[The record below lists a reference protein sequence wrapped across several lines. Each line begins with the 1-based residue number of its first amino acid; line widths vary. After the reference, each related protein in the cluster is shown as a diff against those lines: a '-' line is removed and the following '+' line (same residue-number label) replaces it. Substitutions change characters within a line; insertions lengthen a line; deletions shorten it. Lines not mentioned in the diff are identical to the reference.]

1 MRYFGIYK
9 VYDFDYDSV
18 RIVVFWKG
26 LFMDFQENDN
36 QQYIPEQP
44 AQPQTPPAAPPPQV
58 IQVMPVPPK
67 KKFSIWRVFFRILF
81 AFSILANILMFFIL
95 IAMASILATGQA
107 GIYNENEIKEGSQ
120 MNKIVVIRL
129 EGLITGQTS
138 REFRKQIKIA
148 RDDDN
153 VKALIIRTNSPGGYV
168 SASDQIH
175 HEIRRF
181 RTETGKPVVAFMQS
195 VAASG
200 GYYTSVA
207 CDEIIAEPTVIT
219 GSIGVIMSHLVV
231 QQLLEE
237 KLGINPVVI
246 KSGEKKDW
254 PSPFSETTEE
264 QVAYLRDKLIDPTYN
279 RFVDLVIEGREESLT
294 AEEVKTLADGSIYT
308 AKEAMEVK
316 LIDRVGYIEDAII
329 MAETLAGIT
338 DAMVV
343 EYNKPF
349 SFSSVFGI
357 AQTSLPFTLD
367 ENTIH
372 KMLTPK
378 LMYLWKPAW

>member
-1 MRYFGIYK
+1 
-9 VYDFDYDSV
+9 
-18 RIVVFWKG
+18 
-26 LFMDFQENDN
+26 
-36 QQYIPEQP
+36 
-44 AQPQTPPAAPPPQV
+44 
-58 IQVMPVPPK
+58 
-67 KKFSIWRVFFRILF
+67 
-81 AFSILANILMFFIL
+81 MF
-95 IAMASILATGQA
+95 ATGQA
-107 GIYNENEIKEGSQ
+107 GIYSENDIEEGSQ

-138 REFRKQIKIA
+138 REFRKQIKTA

-153 VKALIIRTNSPGGYV
+153 VRALIIRTNSPGGYV

-181 RTETGKPVVAFMQS
+181 RTETGKPVVAFMQA

-219 GSIGVIMSHLVV
+219 GSIGVIMSHLVL

-237 KLGINPVVI
+237 KLGIDPVII

-264 QVAYLRDKLIDPTYN
+264 QVAYLQDKLIGPTYN
-279 RFVDLVIEGREESLT
+279 RFVDLVAEGRAESLT
-294 AEEVKTLADGSIYT
+294 AEEVKNLADGSIYT

-316 LIDRVGYIEDAII
+316 LIDRVGYIEDAIV

-338 DAMVV
+338 DAKVV

-349 SFSSVFGI
+349 SFSSVFGS

-372 KMLTPK
+372 EMLTPK